1 MYLDLLIALQII
13 LSWQL
18 SILFKLVEI
27 LDVNFMPHACELI
40 SQVLELQEI
49 MEMVTVHKR
58 QARLGF
64 WRSIE
69 NCQGGFIISLLDYR
83 LLGFMYNF

>member
-1 MYLDLLIALQII
+1 MYLDLLTALQII

-40 SQVLELQEI
+40 SQVLEFAGNHGNGDSAQEASQVRFLAI
-49 MEMVTVHKR
+49 
-58 QARLGF
+58 
-64 WRSIE
+64 
-69 NCQGGFIISLLDYR
+69 N
-83 LLGFMYNF
+83 